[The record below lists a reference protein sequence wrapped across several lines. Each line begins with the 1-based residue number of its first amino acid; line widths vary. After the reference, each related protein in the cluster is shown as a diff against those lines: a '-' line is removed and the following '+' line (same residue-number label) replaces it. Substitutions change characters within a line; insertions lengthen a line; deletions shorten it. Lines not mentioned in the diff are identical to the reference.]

1 LLVSRSPRPRSRP
14 VAAEGEVGAAVAPE
28 PELAA
33 PEPELAEPELAA
45 VEPELAAVRAAPG
58 AERFT
63 G

>member
-14 VAAEGEVGAAVAPE
+14 AAVAAEGEVGAAAE
-28 PELAA
+28 PALAA
-33 PEPELAEPELAA
+33 VRAGAELAEP
-45 VEPELAAVRAAPG
+45 EPELAAVRAAAG